1 MSIARLGGAAR
12 CWRPECRLRRP
23 PRLETIIKSDI
34 EIAQEAE
41 LRPIQEIAAK
51 IGLEPSDILPH
62 GHYKAKIPLDVAKS
76 VGGED
81 GHLVLVTGISPTPA
95 GEGKSTVSVGLADA
109 LNLRDRNPVLC
120 LREPSLGP
128 VFGIKGGAA
137 GGGHSQV
144 VPMEEINLH
153 FTGDFHAI
161 SSAHGLLSAVLDN
174 HLYRPNTLGI
184 DPTRITWPRAID
196 MNDRALR
203 SIVVGLGGRT
213 GGVPRQDGFV
223 ITAASEIMAIFCL
236 ADGTNDLKERLDRII
251 IGYTRTGEPIRAG
264 GLGVSGAMAALLKDA
279 VNPNLVQ
286 TLGGTPALIHG
297 GPFANI
303 AHGCNSLTA
312 TRVGLSLG
320 DVVVTEAGFGAD
332 LGAEKFFDIK
342 CRFGGLRP
350 GAAVIVATVRAL
362 KMNGGVAKADLGP
375 ENVEAVKTGFVN
387 LQAHIENMR
396 KFGVPAVVALNRF
409 STNTD
414 AELQAVLDGCEALGA
429 QAVVADPWGGGGSGC
444 LDLADA
450 VWKVLESGEADYRP
464 LYPDDMGLI
473 EKMDIVAREIY
484 GADGLDIHPAAAKE
498 IAVLEEAGLRS
509 APVCIAKTQYSFSD
523 DAALLGRPSGFR
535 IHVREVTPSAGAGFV
550 VAKTGNIMT
559 MPGLGAEPSA
569 MRVDLKDGVVSGLF

>member
-1 MSIARLGGAAR
+1 MGGR
-12 CWRPECRLRRP
+12 
-23 PRLETIIKSDI
+23 
-34 EIAQEAE
+34 
-41 LRPIQEIAAK
+41 
-51 IGLEPSDILPH
+51 
-62 GHYKAKIPLDVAKS
+62 
-76 VGGED
+76 D
-81 GHLVLVTGISPTPA
+81 GKLVLVTGISPTAA

-109 LNLRDRNPVLC
+109 LNLRERNPVLC

-137 GGGHSQV
+137 GGGYSQV

-184 DPTRITWPRAID
+184 DPTRLTWPRAID

-203 SIVVGLGGRT
+203 NIIVGLGGRT

-236 ADGTNDLKERLDRII
+236 ANGTTDLKERIDRII
-251 IGYTRTGEPIRAG
+251 IGYTRSGEPIRAE

-279 VNPNLVQ
+279 VSPNLVQ

-342 CRFGGLRP
+342 CRFGDLNP
-350 GAAVIVATVRAL
+350 EAAVVVATVRAI
-362 KMNGGVAKADLGP
+362 KMNGGEQG
-375 ENVEAVKTGFVN
+375 
-387 LQAHIENMR
+387 
-396 KFGVPAVVALNRF
+396 
-409 STNTD
+409 
-414 AELQAVLDGCEALGA
+414 
-429 QAVVADPWGGGGSGC
+429 
-444 LDLADA
+444 
-450 VWKVLESGEADYRP
+450 
-464 LYPDDMGLI
+464 
-473 EKMDIVAREIY
+473 
-484 GADGLDIHPAAAKE
+484 
-498 IAVLEEAGLRS
+498 
-509 APVCIAKTQYSFSD
+509 
-523 DAALLGRPSGFR
+523 
-535 IHVREVTPSAGAGFV
+535 
-550 VAKTGNIMT
+550 
-559 MPGLGAEPSA
+559 
-569 MRVDLKDGVVSGLF
+569 